1 VERSVVEES
10 TGATER
16 QRYGD
21 SWPTISNSR
30 RRWKTASPAPQSSK
44 ANQTLALSFFFNEA
58 LRFDGQTHVD
68 GKH

>member
-21 SWPTISNSR
+21 RWPTISNSR
-30 RRWKTASPAPQSSK
+30 RRWKIASPARQSS
-44 ANQTLALSFFFNEA
+44 
-58 LRFDGQTHVD
+58 
-68 GKH
+68 